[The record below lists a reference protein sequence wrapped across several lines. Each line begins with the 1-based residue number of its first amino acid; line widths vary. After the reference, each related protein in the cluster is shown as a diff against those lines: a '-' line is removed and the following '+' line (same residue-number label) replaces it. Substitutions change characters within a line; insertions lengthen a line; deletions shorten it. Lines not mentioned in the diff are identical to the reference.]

1 MFGAFRGTSSLSSGL
16 LWYVTLEKEYQVLT
30 KQEITIQTF
39 TYEKSEFEK
48 EIKEG

>member
-16 LWYVTLEKEYQVLT
+16 LWYVTHHQEYHRSD
-30 KQEITIQTF
+30 KQEITIQTL

>member
-16 LWYVTLEKEYQVLT
+16 LWYVTFHKSCT
-30 KQEITIQTF
+30 GSDNQEIAIQAF
-39 TYEKSEFEK
+39 TNEKSEFEE